1 MLNISINHIELVVIV
16 LGIIL
21 EILKLINHLVKSWLS

>member
-16 LGIIL
+16 LGILL
-21 EILKLINHLVKSWLS
+21 EILKLINHLVKS

>member
-21 EILKLINHLVKSWLS
+21 EILKLINHLVKS

>member
-1 MLNISINHIELVVIV
+1 MLNSSINHIELVVIV

-21 EILKLINHLVKSWLS
+21 EILKLINHMVKSWLS

>member
-1 MLNISINHIELVVIV
+1 MFNVSINHIELVVIV

-21 EILKLINHLVKSWLS
+21 EILKLINHMVKS

>member
-1 MLNISINHIELVVIV
+1 MFNLSINHIDLVVIV

-21 EILKLINHLVKSWLS
+21 ETLKLINHLVKS